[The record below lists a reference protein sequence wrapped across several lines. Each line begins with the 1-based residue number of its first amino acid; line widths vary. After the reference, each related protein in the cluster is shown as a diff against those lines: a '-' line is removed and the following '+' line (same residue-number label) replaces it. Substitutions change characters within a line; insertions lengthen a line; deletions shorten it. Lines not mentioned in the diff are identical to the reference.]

1 LNAARATS
9 PIALWQQLCVAAL
22 ATTQIQAAC
31 AYSPPPLP
39 SAGQG
44 ADTLGDGRMA
54 AGIEAAYGT
63 SASWWNASN
72 MTDVDVNSKWV
83 GGARLRRG
91 IHPNVDLGL
100 VGGIGPQSTFVVG
113 PELKWRFGHLA
124 APDVDGPA
132 FHAAWVTG
140 LGVGA
145 SNDYDVNGND
155 ESRDIFLAPYTGVL
169 GSGGIREV
177 QMFVGFR
184 FAASD
189 TFFDQTSDLTLYP
202 TLQFGL
208 LLRPAHAWTLYL
220 ETDLAGG
227 LTTEDFGDSALM
239 FYPCAGVSFAWGG
252 QD

>member
-1 LNAARATS
+1 MNARRTS
-9 PIALWQQLCVAAL
+9 RIALWQRLAVAAL

-44 ADTLGDGRMA
+44 ADTLGTGRMA
-54 AGIEAAYGT
+54 AGVEAGYGT

-91 IHPNVDLGL
+91 ILPNVDLGL
-100 VGGIGPQSTFVVG
+100 VGGVGPQSTFVVG
-113 PELKWRFGHLA
+113 PEFKWRFGHLA

-132 FHAAWVTG
+132 FHAAWTTG

-145 SNDYDVNGND
+145 SNDYDKNSG
-155 ESRDIFLAPYTGVL
+155 EETRDVFLAPYTGVL

-189 TFFDQTSDLTLYP
+189 TFFDETDDLTLYP
-202 TLQFGL
+202 VLQFGL
-208 LLRPAHAWTLYL
+208 LLRPTRAITFFV
-220 ETDLAGG
+220 ESDLAGG
-227 LTTEDFGDSALM
+227 LTTVDFGDSALM
-239 FYPCAGVSFAWGG
+239 FYPSAGVSFAWGG
-252 QD
+252 EE

>member
-1 LNAARATS
+1 LKARATS
-9 PIALWQQLCVAAL
+9 RIPLWQKLCLAAL
-22 ATTQIQAAC
+22 ATTQIRAAC

-44 ADTLGDGRMA
+44 ADTLGNGRMA
-54 AGIEAAYGT
+54 ASVEAGYGT
-63 SASWWNASN
+63 SASWWSASN

-83 GGARLRRG
+83 GGARVRRG

-113 PELKWRFGHLA
+113 PEFKWRFGHLA
-124 APDVDGPA
+124 SPDVDGPA

-145 SNDYDVNGND
+145 SNDYDVNSND
-155 ESRDIFLAPYTGVL
+155 ESRDIFFAPYTGVL

-208 LLRPAHAWTLYL
+208 LLRPARAWTLYL
-220 ETDLAGG
+220 ESDLAGG

-239 FYPCAGVSFAWGG
+239 IYPCAGVSFAWGG
-252 QD
+252 EE

>member
-1 LNAARATS
+1 LKTRRTS
-9 PIALWQQLCVAAL
+9 RIALWQRLAVATL

-44 ADTLGDGRMA
+44 ADTLGTGRMA
-54 AGIEAAYGT
+54 AGVEAGYGT

-72 MTDVDVNSKWV
+72 VTDVDVNSEWI

-91 IHPNVDLGL
+91 ILPNVDLGL
-100 VGGIGPQSTFVVG
+100 VGGVGPQSTFVVG
-113 PELKWRFGHLA
+113 PEFKWRFGHLA

-132 FHAAWVTG
+132 FHAAWTTG

-145 SNDYDVNGND
+145 SNDYDKNSG
-155 ESRDIFLAPYTGVL
+155 EETRDVVLAPYTGVL

-189 TFFDQTSDLTLYP
+189 TFFDETDDLTLYP
-202 TLQFGL
+202 VLQFGL
-208 LLRPAHAWTLYL
+208 LLSPARAWTFFV
-220 ETDLAGG
+220 ESDLAGG
-227 LTTEDFGDSALM
+227 LTTVDFGDSALI
-239 FYPCAGVSFAWGG
+239 FYPSAGVSFAWGG